1 MSGGGIAD
9 LGLLTI
15 GDYEIET
22 GMDRDEFTCH
32 NGRGDNQGRYLDD
45 DDTCVDCGEEW

>member
-1 MSGGGIAD
+1 MSGYYAD
-9 LGLLTI
+9 YGLLTI

-22 GMDRDEFTCH
+22 GMNREDITCS
-32 NGRGDNQGRYLDD
+32 NGRCDNQGRYLDD